1 MSNSSLISYTR
12 ISPNRTSPRNHKID
26 TITIHCVVGQCS
38 VQTLGSTFAS
48 KSRQASSNY
57 GIGYD
62 GKIGLYVEEGDRSWC
77 SSNADNDN
85 RAVTIEVASDTY
97 HPYAVT
103 DQAYAALIDL
113 CTDICK
119 RNGIERLVWS
129 TNKNDRINHKNGCN
143 MTVHRDY
150 ANKSCPGEW
159 LYSRHGEIASEV
171 NKRLQPASGGVQK
184 APVRK
189 ASYYVLSG
197 TDMGRGTDKL
207 IRYTRGRTGTNQY
220 GWETA
225 VDKNGIIQSDPVYGE
240 GNMAVPAGG
249 YVLSGHGEAGKWLY
263 GHAKQ
268 GYLAGVYDGTVK
280 IEEACCRSLDGV
292 DTGRGTDQL
301 IAYTRGRT
309 GTNQYG
315 WEVCIVDG
323 VATSDAIY
331 GNGNIWV
338 GEGTYVLSGHGE
350 AGRWLYGNV
359 KKGTHVDVDTRFGF
373 VRVR

>member
-38 VQTLGSTFAS
+38 VGTLGSTFAS

-171 NKRLQPASGGVQK
+171 NKRLQPASGGAQK
-184 APVRK
+184 APARK

-197 TDMGRGTDKL
+197 TDVGRGTDKL

-240 GNMAVPAGG
+240 GNMEVPAGG

-263 GHAKQ
+263 GSADCVHKRQ
-268 GYLAGVYDGTVK
+268 DGNEPVRLGSVY
-280 IEEACCRSLDGV
+280 CRWCSHIGCDLRKREHM
-292 DTGRGTDQL
+292 GRRRNVCVVG
-301 IAYTRGRT
+301 TRGSRT
-309 GTNQYG
+309 VVIWACEEGDTCGCGYPV
-315 WEVCIVDG
+315 WICESG
-323 VATSDAIY
+323 V
-331 GNGNIWV
+331 G
-338 GEGTYVLSGHGE
+338 
-350 AGRWLYGNV
+350 
-359 KKGTHVDVDTRFGF
+359 
-373 VRVR
+373 

>member
-1 MSNSSLISYTR
+1 MKSSSLISYTKL
-12 ISPNRTSPRNHKID
+12 SPNRTSPRNHKID

-38 VQTLGSTFAS
+38 VQTLGNTFAS
-48 KSRQASSNY
+48 PARQASANY

-62 GKIGLYVEEGDRSWC
+62 GKIGLYVDEGDRSWC

-103 DQAYAALIDL
+103 DKAYAALVDL

-119 RNGIERLVWS
+119 RNGIEKLVWS
-129 TNKNDRINHKNGCN
+129 ESKADRVNHRNGCN

-150 ANKSCPGEW
+150 ANKSCPGEY
-159 LYSRHGEIASEV
+159 LYSRHGEIAAEV
-171 NKRLQPASGGVQK
+171 NKRLNPPAK
-184 APVRK
+184 AEKSPAGK

-197 TDMGRGTDKL
+197 TDTGRGTDKL
-207 IRYTRGRTGTNQY
+207 IRYTKGRTGTNQY

-225 VDKNGIIQSDPVYGE
+225 VDKNGIVLSDPVYGE
-240 GNMAVPAGG
+240 GNMTVPMGG

-263 GHAKQ
+263 GHVKQ

-280 IEEACCRSLDGV
+280 IEQACCRSLDGV
-292 DTGRGTDQL
+292 DTGRGENQL

-309 GTNQYG
+309 GTNKYG

-350 AGRWLYGNV
+350 AGRWLYGHV
-359 KKGTHVDVDTRFGF
+359 KKGSKVDVNTRYGF
-373 VRVR
+373 VRVWE

>member
-1 MSNSSLISYTR
+1 MSNSSLISYTKL
-12 ISPNRTSPRNHKID
+12 SPNRTSPRNHKID

-38 VQTLGSTFAS
+38 VQTLGNTFAS
-48 KSRQASSNY
+48 PARQASANY

-77 SSNADNDN
+77 SSDADNDN

-103 DQAYAALIDL
+103 DKAYAALIDL

-119 RNGIERLVWS
+119 RNGIEKLVWS
-129 TNKNDRINHKNGCN
+129 ESKADRVNHRNGCN

-150 ANKSCPGEW
+150 ANKSCPGEY
-159 LYSRHGEIASEV
+159 LYSRHGDIAAEV
-171 NKRLQPASGGVQK
+171 NKRLTGGTVKRVAPAG
-184 APVRK
+184 K
-189 ASYYVLSG
+189 ASYYVLNG
-197 TDMGRGTDKL
+197 TDTGRGTDKL
-207 IRYTRGRTGTNQY
+207 IRYTKGRTGTNQY
-220 GWETA
+220 GWEVA
-225 VDKNGIIQSDPVYGE
+225 VDKNGIVLSDPVYGE
-240 GNMAVPAGG
+240 GNMAVPVGG

-263 GHAKQ
+263 GHVKQ

-280 IEEACCRSLDGV
+280 IEQACCRSLDGV
-292 DTGRGTDQL
+292 DTGRGENQL
-301 IAYTRGRT
+301 IAYTVGRT
-309 GTNQYG
+309 GTNKYG

-323 VATSDAIY
+323 IATSDAIY

-350 AGRWLYGNV
+350 AGRWLYGHV
-359 KKGTHVDVDTRFGF
+359 KKGSKVDVDTRYGF
-373 VRVR
+373 VRVWG

>member
-38 VQTLGSTFAS
+38 VQTLGNTFAS
-48 KSRQASSNY
+48 PARQASANY

-62 GKIGLYVEEGDRSWC
+62 GKIGLYVEEEDRSWC

-85 RAVTIEVASDTY
+85 RAITIEVASDTY

-103 DQAYAALIDL
+103 DKAYAALIDL

-119 RNGIERLVWS
+119 RNGIEKLVWS
-129 TNKNDRINHKNGCN
+129 ESKADRIGHKNGCN

-150 ANKSCPGEW
+150 ANKSCPGDW
-159 LYSRHGEIASEV
+159 LYSRHGEIAAEV
-171 NKRLQPASGGVQK
+171 NKRLQPTNVQK
-184 APVRK
+184 APAGK
-189 ASYYVLSG
+189 ASCYVLSG
-197 TDMGRGTDKL
+197 TDIGRGTDKL
-207 IRYTRGRTGTNQY
+207 IRYTKGRTGTNQY

-225 VDKNGIIQSDPVYGE
+225 VDKNGIVLSDPVYGE
-240 GNMAVPAGG
+240 GNMEVPAGG

-263 GHAKQ
+263 GHVKQ

-280 IEEACCRSLDGV
+280 IEQAYCRSLDGV
-292 DTGRGTDQL
+292 DVGRGENQL

-309 GTNQYG
+309 GTNRYG

-323 VATSDAIY
+323 IATSDAIY

-350 AGRWLYGNV
+350 AGRWLYGHV
-359 KKGTHVDVDTRFGF
+359 KKGTRVDVDTRFGF
-373 VRVR
+373 VRVW

>member
-12 ISPNRTSPRNHKID
+12 ISPNYNSRKNKICK
-26 TITIHCVVGQCS
+26 ITIHHAAGRVS
-38 VQTLGSTFAS
+38 VESLGNIFAS
-48 KSRQASSNY
+48 PARQASANY

-62 GKIGLYVEEGDRSWC
+62 GRVGMYVEESGRAWT
-77 SSNADNDN
+77 SSNAENDHQ
-85 RAVTIEVASDTY
+85 AVTIEVSNDGGAPDWHVSDS
-97 HPYAVT
+97 VLER
-103 DQAYAALIDL
+103 LIEL
-113 CTDICK
+113 CTDICR
-119 RNGIERLVWS
+119 RNGIAALNY
-129 TNKNDRINHKNGCN
+129 TGDKNGN
-143 MTVHRDY
+143 LTMHKWFAAT
-150 ANKSCPGEW
+150 ACPGPYLESKFP
-159 LYSRHGEIASEV
+159 YIASEV
-171 NKRLQPASGGVQK
+171 NKRLQSASEGAQK

-197 TDMGRGTDKL
+197 TDVGRGTDKL

-350 AGRWLYGNV
+350 AGRWLYGHV
-359 KKGTHVDVDTRFGF
+359 KKGTHVDVDTRYGF
-373 VRVR
+373 VRVG

>member
-1 MSNSSLISYTR
+1 MSNSNLISYTR

-38 VQTLGSTFAS
+38 VGTLGNTFAS
-48 KSRQASSNY
+48 PARQASANY

-77 SSNADNDN
+77 SSSADNDN

-103 DQAYAALIDL
+103 DKAYAALIDL
-113 CTDICK
+113 CADICK
-119 RNGIERLVWS
+119 RNGIEKLVWS
-129 TNKNDRINHKNGCN
+129 ESKADRINHKNGCN

-171 NKRLQPASGGVQK
+171 NKRLQPSSANIQK
-184 APVRK
+184 APARK
-189 ASYYVLSG
+189 ACYYVLTG
-197 TDMGRGTDKL
+197 TDIGRGMDKL
-207 IRYTRGRTGTNQY
+207 IRYTRGRTGTNRY

-225 VDKNGIIQSDPVYGE
+225 VDKNGIVLSDPVYGK
-240 GNMAVPAGG
+240 GNMDVPAGG

-263 GHAKQ
+263 GHVKQ

-292 DTGRGTDQL
+292 DTGRGADQL

-309 GTNQYG
+309 GTNKYG

-323 VATSDAIY
+323 IATSDAIY

-338 GEGTYVLSGHGE
+338 GEGTYVLSGHGD
-350 AGRWLYGNV
+350 AGRWLYGHV
-359 KKGTHVDVDTRFGF
+359 KKGTRVDVDTRYGF
-373 VRVR
+373 VRVW